1 MVFTMHGVC
10 GVQLG
15 GATIQLNLRSR
26 GLYADAGA
34 ELPKALHR
42 SSSLDIFQNNSHWLV
57 PTDEKEIASW
67 VPNRSCNW
75 TRQFCSV
82 QSLSRVWLFAT
93 PWTAACQ
100 ASLSITSSW
109 NLLKLMSIESVM
121 PSNHLILCRPL
132 LLVPS
137 IFPSIRVF
145 SDESALHIR
154 WTYCSFSFIISPSN
168 ENTGLISFRIGLF
181 VNSVGLTSLKSSH
194 QFKLRSSITFGQKCF
209 ELWCICWETCSDD
222 LSMKGAW
229 VRHTFPCI

>member
-1 MVFTMHGVC
+1 MQHTKNWRNILPKKNMYHKTKQNKKYEGFLSTLLKGHR
-10 GVQLG
+10 
-15 GATIQLNLRSR
+15 NLRKMRSKN
-26 GLYADAGA
+26 LLLSFEDVAGNMVC
-34 ELPKALHR
+34 LSKKF
-42 SSSLDIFQNNSHWLV
+42 S
-57 PTDEKEIASW
+57 
-67 VPNRSCNW
+67 
-75 TRQFCSV
+75 SV